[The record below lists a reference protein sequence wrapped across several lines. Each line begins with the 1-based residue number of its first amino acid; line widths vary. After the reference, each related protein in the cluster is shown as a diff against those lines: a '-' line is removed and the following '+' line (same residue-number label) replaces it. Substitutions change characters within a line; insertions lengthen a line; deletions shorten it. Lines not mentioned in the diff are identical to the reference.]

1 MKIVFDTNILYDDFF
16 LKRAQI
22 VDICETARQ
31 YNIEVYIPEVVYDEI
46 INQYGEKID
55 EIEKEIDSSVRK
67 VRSIST
73 TLSLENI
80 INGVT
85 KKQLLDEYPSI
96 LDKRLEELDIKI
108 LPYPSTSHKDIVARD
123 LKRRRPFQKS
133 GKGYRDALIWETIL
147 SIADDN
153 GENPDVIFINKNTHD
168 FFEKNELHQDLKED
182 LRKKGLSAECF
193 IIYETLRDA
202 IDNHIRPLQERFQ
215 ALLKTY
221 SGCST
226 IEKVDINKYLSES
239 IETDIEM
246 IINSEDSYLLGIK
259 SYIENPAV
267 LNIED
272 VKATIKDIH
281 HISAAQI
288 IVDVEADVL
297 VNLEGYLFKGDYPLL
312 SDEDIP
318 TIIDSDWNRHYML
331 VWDTIKFPV
340 KISLVVDSELTQVLN
355 YSIDAY

>member
-73 TLSLENI
+73 SLSLENI

-108 LPYPSTSHKDIVARD
+108 LPYPSISHKDIVARD

-147 SIADDN
+147 SIVDDN

-168 FFEKNELHQDLKED
+168 FLK
-182 LRKKGLSAECF
+182 RMN
-193 IIYETLRDA
+193 Y
-202 IDNHIRPLQERFQ
+202 IR
-215 ALLKTY
+215 
-221 SGCST
+221 
-226 IEKVDINKYLSES
+226 I
-239 IETDIEM
+239 
-246 IINSEDSYLLGIK
+246 
-259 SYIENPAV
+259 
-267 LNIED
+267 
-272 VKATIKDIH
+272 
-281 HISAAQI
+281 
-288 IVDVEADVL
+288 
-297 VNLEGYLFKGDYPLL
+297 
-312 SDEDIP
+312 
-318 TIIDSDWNRHYML
+318 
-331 VWDTIKFPV
+331 
-340 KISLVVDSELTQVLN
+340 
-355 YSIDAY
+355 

>member
-1 MKIVFDTNILYDDFF
+1 M
-16 LKRAQI
+16 
-22 VDICETARQ
+22 
-31 YNIEVYIPEVVYDEI
+31 
-46 INQYGEKID
+46 
-55 EIEKEIDSSVRK
+55 
-67 VRSIST
+67 ST
-73 TLSLENI
+73 
-80 INGVT
+80 
-85 KKQLLDEYPSI
+85 
-96 LDKRLEELDIKI
+96 
-108 LPYPSTSHKDIVARD
+108 
-123 LKRRRPFQKS
+123 
-133 GKGYRDALIWETIL
+133 
-147 SIADDN
+147 
-153 GENPDVIFINKNTHD
+153 
-168 FFEKNELHQDLKED
+168 
-182 LRKKGLSAECF
+182 ECF
-193 IIYETLRDA
+193 IIYENLRDA
-202 IDNHIRPLQERFQ
+202 IDNHIRPLQEQFQ
-215 ALLKTY
+215 VLLKTY
-221 SGCST
+221 SGRST
-226 IEKVDINKYLSES
+226 IGKVDINEYLSES
-239 IETDIEM
+239 IETDIER

-312 SDEDIP
+312 SDKDIP